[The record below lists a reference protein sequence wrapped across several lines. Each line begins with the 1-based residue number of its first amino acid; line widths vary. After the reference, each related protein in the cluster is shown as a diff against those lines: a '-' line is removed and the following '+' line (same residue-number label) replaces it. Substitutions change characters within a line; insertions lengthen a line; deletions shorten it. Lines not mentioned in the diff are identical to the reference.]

1 MTNKRIVNIRI
12 TFVAFIGLMLGILFG
27 FNWYLQTI
35 QTALAFVLL
44 IGVIL
49 LCVAVIIYA
58 RKTKAYNEK
67 LEYRKNISKI
77 LLVSSIAFFV
87 TFILG
92 TISIIFPVSKA
103 TNIRDFYGTVKVGG
117 VVCDNVITSDTST
130 KFIIKNA
137 VVDTGEE
144 QVKVDYKIVV
154 YTTKNFVVSLGDYI
168 EFESELESYHLNT
181 SKSSSIF
188 QGVGYSCY
196 VGVDKFEVEAGKQS
210 FKDIIKNSTYQNLIS
225 NLNYDNA
232 NISYAILFG
241 DKQGLSQDLSDMF
254 SYAGISHIL
263 AVSGL
268 HIGVLVSA
276 IMFILKKIKMNKFV
290 RLGILSAI
298 LIFYSYLCSFTPSVC
313 RASIMAIVLSLCDI
327 YLIEYDSLSSLSI
340 AGLIILAFNPFAL
353 FTVSFQL
360 SFLCIFAIISLA
372 PTLSKMLEKI
382 KLPKVLASSLALSI
396 ATNLAILPVG
406 FNNFAKVSLL
416 GIITNIFVL
425 PIFSIT
431 YVLLFGVAFL
441 SLILPF
447 MGFLLKVPEL
457 FLHIIKTIADYVSN
471 IKFGI
476 FKIFYVSF
484 WTLTLILIIS
494 IILHFFMIKKY
505 IKFGLSFVLTA
516 LLITLFVMSSIP
528 NNYSNENL
536 IFVQNYKGNVCYYV
550 EDNVVTLIGSNIKNN
565 RVVTELKHLNI
576 KNIDNIIAYDLQL
589 NALNNLVEICND
601 NNVKNVYVP
610 SDFNYS
616 ELSKRITNINIFEL
630 NVEVGSLRLETI
642 HYDGYIIAVYLKTN
656 LGTVLIPEIKPNK
669 KEAQYLME
677 KFSEVDILY
686 LNNTETNLG
695 VYNIGHK
702 RLICNK
708 SDEPDV
714 ISLDKISFYI
724 LNKDKEGFALWNL
737 KN

>member
-724 LNKDKEGFALWNL
+724 LNKDKEGFAL
-737 KN
+737 

>member
-35 QTALAFVLL
+35 QTALAIVLL

-196 VGVDKFEVEAGKQS
+196 VGIDKFEVEAGKQS

-241 DKQGLSQDLSDMF
+241 DKQGLSQDLSNMF

-457 FLHIIKTIADYVSN
+457 FLHIIKTIANYVSN

-494 IILHFFMIKKY
+494 IILHFFIIKKY

-528 NNYSNENL
+528 NNYNNENL

-565 RVVTELKHLNI
+565 RVVTDLKHLKI
-576 KNIDNIIAYDLQL
+576 KNIDNLIAYDLQL

-616 ELSKRITNINIFEL
+616 ELSKRVPNINIFEL

-695 VYNIGHK
+695 IYNIGHK

-708 SDEPDV
+708 SDESDV

-724 LNKDKEGFALWNL
+724 LNKDKEGFAL
-737 KN
+737 

>member
-35 QTALAFVLL
+35 QTALAIVLL

-382 KLPKVLASSLALSI
+382 KLPKILASSLALSI

-565 RVVTELKHLNI
+565 RVVTDLKHLNI

-589 NALNNLVEICND
+589 NALNNLVEICNN

-616 ELSKRITNINIFEL
+616 ELSKRVPNINIFEL

-708 SDEPDV
+708 SEEPDV

-724 LNKDKEGFALWNL
+724 LNKDKEGFAL
-737 KN
+737 

>member
-35 QTALAFVLL
+35 QTALAIVLL

-103 TNIRDFYGTVKVGG
+103 TNIRDFYGTVKVNG

-476 FKIFYVSF
+476 FKIFNVSF

-565 RVVTELKHLNI
+565 RVVTDLKHLNI

-616 ELSKRITNINIFEL
+616 ELSKRVPNINIFEL

-724 LNKDKEGFALWNL
+724 LNKDKEGFAL
-737 KN
+737 

>member
-35 QTALAFVLL
+35 QTAIAIVLL

-340 AGLIILAFNPFAL
+340 AGLIILTFNPFAL

-565 RVVTELKHLNI
+565 RVVTDLKHLNI

-616 ELSKRITNINIFEL
+616 ELSKRVPNINIFEL

-695 VYNIGHK
+695 IYNIGHK

>member
-35 QTALAFVLL
+35 QTALSIVLL

-67 LEYRKNISKI
+67 LEYRKNMSKI

-103 TNIRDFYGTVKVGG
+103 TNIRDFYGTVKVNG

-565 RVVTELKHLNI
+565 RVVTDLKHLNI

-616 ELSKRITNINIFEL
+616 ELSKRVPNINIFEL

-724 LNKDKEGFALWNL
+724 LNKDKEGFAL
-737 KN
+737 

>member
-35 QTALAFVLL
+35 QTALAIVLL

-431 YVLLFGVAFL
+431 YVLLFGVSFL

-601 NNVKNVYVP
+601 NNVKNVYAP

-616 ELSKRITNINIFEL
+616 ELSKRVPNINIFEL

-708 SDEPDV
+708 SEEPDV

-724 LNKDKEGFALWNL
+724 LNKDKEGFAL
-737 KN
+737 

>member
-12 TFVAFIGLMLGILFG
+12 TFVAFVGLMLGILFG
-27 FNWYLQTI
+27 FNWYLNRIKT
-35 QTALAFVLL
+35 TLAIVMLVGVLM
-44 IGVIL
+44 
-49 LCVAVIIYA
+49 LCVAIIIYA
-58 RKTKAYNEK
+58 IKTKSYNEK
-67 LEYRKNISKI
+67 IEYRKNISKI
-77 LLVSSIAFFV
+77 LFVSSIVFFV
-87 TFILG
+87 VFILG
-92 TISIIFPVSKA
+92 TVSIIFPVSKA
-103 TNIRDFYGTVKVGG
+103 NNIRDFYGTVKVNG
-117 VVCDNVITSDTST
+117 VVCDNIVFEDTST
-130 KFIIKNA
+130 RFLIKDA
-137 VVDTGEE
+137 VVDNGEE

-154 YTTKNFVVSLGDYI
+154 YTTKNFVVNLGDQVA
-168 EFESELESYHLNT
+168 FETELESFHFDTNNG
-181 SKSSSIF
+181 KKIF

-196 VGVDKFEVEAGKQS
+196 VGVDKCEVEAGKQS

-298 LIFYSYLCSFTPSVC
+298 LVFYSYLCSFTPSVC
-313 RASIMAIVLSLCDI
+313 RASIMAIVLTLCDI

-340 AGLIILAFNPFAL
+340 AGLIILAFSPFAL
-353 FTVSFQL
+353 FTISFQL

-431 YVLLFGVAFL
+431 YVLLFVVAFV

-476 FKIFYVSF
+476 FKIFNVSF

-505 IKFGLSFVLTA
+505 IKFGLSFVLTS
-516 LLITLFVMSSIP
+516 LLITMFLMSAIP
-528 NNYSNENL
+528 NNYSNDNL

-550 EDNVVTLIGSNIKNN
+550 EDNIVTLIGSNIKNS
-565 RVVTELKHLNI
+565 RVVTDLKNLHI

-589 NALNNLVEICND
+589 NSLNNLVEICND
-601 NNVKNVYVP
+601 NSVKNIYVP

-616 ELSKRITNINIFEL
+616 ELSKRIPNINIFEL
-630 NVEVGSLRLETI
+630 NVEVGSLRLETV
-642 HYDGYIIAVYLKTN
+642 HYDGYIIAVYLKTS

-669 KEAQYLME
+669 KEARFLMDN
-677 KFSEVDILY
+677 FSKVDILY
-686 LNNTETNLG
+686 LNNTDTNLG
-695 VYNIGHK
+695 VYNISHK
-702 RLICNK
+702 RLVCNK
-708 SDEPDV
+708 SLEPNV
-714 ISLDKISFYI
+714 ISLDKTGFYI
-724 LNKDKEGFALWNL
+724 LNKYKEGFAL
-737 KN
+737 